1 MANRRMFSKDVTE
14 TDNFMMMKPITQALY
29 FHLGIVADDD
39 GFSNN
44 FRMIMRMIGANEES
58 LKELKNNGY
67 IYHFEDSGAV
77 VLRDFNVSNSIR
89 KDRYTPTIFQE
100 EFSRLTIIGG
110 KYHFTENIEKYT
122 PQPKDNQLATKG
134 QPVVGI
140 GKDSIVKSS
149 IGKSSIGKSSVD
161 KNSVDKNNDNNNNN
175 TNTNINNNNNIN
187 NTNTNI
193 NTNTNNTISEED
205 IFKERE
211 ELAITAWNSVRDLDN
226 LKDEEVYRI
235 GQLINVFGYDDVIQ
249 VIANI
254 ASSERLLKFNGGK
267 PIKLLDID
275 KQTFKDISA
284 GLYN

>member
-140 GKDSIVKSS
+140 GKDSIGKDSIVKSSIVKSS

-161 KNSVDKNNDNNNNN
+161 KNSVDKL
-175 TNTNINNNNNIN
+175 
-187 NTNTNI
+187 
-193 NTNTNNTISEED
+193 S
-205 IFKERE
+205 
-211 ELAITAWNSVRDLDN
+211 
-226 LKDEEVYRI
+226 
-235 GQLINVFGYDDVIQ
+235 LIHIWRCRRRG
-249 VIANI
+249 
-254 ASSERLLKFNGGK
+254 
-267 PIKLLDID
+267 
-275 KQTFKDISA
+275 
-284 GLYN
+284 